1 MGSDMNIFG
10 YMGKGD
16 LIYFSGPIRIEQ
28 DFNGLFTVNQILTNH
43 TYAALMKQNNWVF
56 ESWKCLTFKILA
68 HLFINMSV
76 IMKWFEAKFQG
87 LKLNMYYKVFLSSV
101 AML

>member
-43 TYAALMKQNNWVF
+43 TYTALMKQNN
-56 ESWKCLTFKILA
+56 
-68 HLFINMSV
+68 
-76 IMKWFEAKFQG
+76 
-87 LKLNMYYKVFLSSV
+87 
-101 AML
+101 